1 MRQHNTAGS
10 SVRQHSNTC
19 AKRSTRAAARK
30 SLQAQLAA
38 GGGPGV
44 GARSPS
50 PRGLR
55 AKRAARR
62 ERADSAHTAGRCM
75 RQHNTRGSLRA
86 PAKKHLRGAQ
96 HARAARKS
104 LQAQLAAGRGPGVG
118 ARSPSPRG
126 AESEANSRGG
136 SAPPAR
142 RATGSF
148 MRQHTPNTAIPCPAL
163 ARNKGRRRVNH
174 RHGRRT
180 ITATKRTHTQKRR
193 ARPSVSL
200 IGLINPGSYLLSRD
214 LSSDKAPGKAPEGL

>member
-55 AKRAARR
+55 AKRTAAEGARHQRAHRR
-62 ERADSAHTAGRCM
+62 VAACASTK
-75 RQHNTRGSLRA
+75 T
-86 PAKKHLRGAQ
+86 HLREAQ

-118 ARSPSPRG
+118 ARSPSPPGTARQASG
-126 AESEANSRGG
+126 AAGARHHSAHTGG
-136 SAPPAR
+136 SLRAPAQNHLREAQHARDSAQKPA
-142 RATGSF
+142 
-148 MRQHTPNTAIPCPAL
+148 
-163 ARNKGRRRVNH
+163 
-174 RHGRRT
+174 
-180 ITATKRTHTQKRR
+180 
-193 ARPSVSL
+193 
-200 IGLINPGSYLLSRD
+200 
-214 LSSDKAPGKAPEGL
+214 SSACRG